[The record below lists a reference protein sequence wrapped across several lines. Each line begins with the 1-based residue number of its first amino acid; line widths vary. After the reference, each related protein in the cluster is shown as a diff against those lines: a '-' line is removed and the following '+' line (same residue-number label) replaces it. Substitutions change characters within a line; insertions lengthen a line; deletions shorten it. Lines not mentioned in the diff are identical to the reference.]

1 MRGLDGGVGPTAYEL
16 LLARSQHTSAAGA
29 GLTAKSHNPAQ
40 YPATGAPDLA
50 SMAAC
55 SERRLVGA
63 GEGLAARDKIE
74 MQ

>member
-1 MRGLDGGVGPTAYEL
+1 MRGLDGGAGPTAYGL

-29 GLTAKSHNPAQ
+29 GLTAKSHNPDQ

-55 SERRLVGA
+55 SERRFRGVGDWLQ
-63 GEGLAARDKIE
+63 GKIE